1 MRVRLLCVVIDVL
14 SGKFDSLLSLAQV
27 FDTAGL
33 QDGFRCHWNAKPIS
47 DLEVFLLIH
56 RQTIDVNTFHVDDTH
71 RVLIDVFLGKWGWRH
86 GEIGRTLERNL
97 DWRRDTCQ
105 RIPVETR

>member
-27 FDTAGL
+27 FDTAG
-33 QDGFRCHWNAKPIS
+33 
-47 DLEVFLLIH
+47 LEVFLLIH